1 MGASIVG
8 QKITSFTYSN
18 VEELYDQWSPTTTYG
33 VELIPPY
40 TNAATVLHR
49 NFYWRSTS
57 TGNLGN
63 EPVDEKGNVSSEW
76 IVISPANLSSILDL
90 SSNSRCTIT
99 GEDLILEFTKNYEI
113 QTLVIGRFMGIEI
126 IIDYLD
132 EDDEVIE
139 TDSYNYED
147 EQYNNII
154 DDITYDYAPFIE
166 IVNRNKLI
174 RLKLIGSKIRLTLV
188 RNPITDTAYISFLTG
203 GEEYQLGDVD
213 GSIER
218 TNTSTIERKLDPIL
232 GTILDKTTIGHNY
245 SFSFLVPRVL
255 QSDIKRKAEEIK
267 DRVNTFIL
275 DNREN
280 SEFENY
286 IALAQL
292 KSDSDSVGNAD
303 YIVFRWAIEE
313 SI

>member
-1 MGASIVG
+1 MGASIVS

-63 EPVDEKGNVSSEW
+63 EPIDEKGNVSSEW
-76 IVISPANLSSILDL
+76 IVVSPAHLSSILDL

-99 GEDLILEFTKNYEI
+99 GEDLILEFAKNYEI
-113 QTLVIGRFMGIEI
+113 QTLIVGRFMGIEI
-126 IIDYLD
+126 VIEYLD
-132 EDDEVIE
+132 ETDEVIE

-147 EQYNNII
+147 EQYSNII
-154 DDITYDYAPFIE
+154 DDITYDYAQIQE
-166 IVNRNKLI
+166 IVNRNRLI
-174 RLKLIGSKIRLTLV
+174 RLKLMGEKIRLTLV

-203 GEEYQLGDVD
+203 GEEYQLGNID
-213 GSIER
+213 GSIDR
-218 TNTSTIERKLDPIL
+218 TNNTVVERKLDTTRGVL
-232 GTILDKTTIGHNY
+232 FDKTIISQNY
-245 SFSFLVPRVL
+245 SFVFLVPRVL
-255 QSDIKRKAEEIK
+255 QPEMRRKGEEIK
-267 DRVNTFIL
+267 DKVNTFIL

-280 SEFENY
+280 SEFEY
-286 IALAQL
+286 IITLAQL
-292 KSDSDSVGNAD
+292 KSDSDSIGNAD
-303 YIVFRWAIEE
+303 YINFRWAIEE
-313 SI
+313 TT

>member
-1 MGASIVG
+1 MGASIVS

-63 EPVDEKGNVSSEW
+63 EPIDEKGNVSSEW
-76 IVISPANLSSILDL
+76 IVVSPAHLSSILDL

-99 GEDLILEFTKNYEI
+99 GEDLILEFAKNYEI
-113 QTLVIGRFMGIEI
+113 QTLIVGRFMGIEI
-126 IIDYLD
+126 VIEYLD
-132 EDDEVIE
+132 ETDEVIE

-154 DDITYDYAPFIE
+154 DDITYDYAQIQE
-166 IVNRNKLI
+166 IVNRNRLI
-174 RLKLIGSKIRLTLV
+174 RLKLMGEKIRLTLV

-203 GEEYQLGDVD
+203 GEEYQLGNID
-213 GSIER
+213 GSIDR
-218 TNTSTIERKLDPIL
+218 TNNTVVERKLDTTRGVL
-232 GTILDKTTIGHNY
+232 FDKTIISQNY
-245 SFSFLVPRVL
+245 SFVFLVPRVL
-255 QSDIKRKAEEIK
+255 QPEMRRKGEEIK
-267 DRVNTFIL
+267 DKVNTFIL

-280 SEFENY
+280 SEFEY
-286 IALAQL
+286 IITLAQL
-292 KSDSDSVGNAD
+292 KSDSDSIGNAD
-303 YIVFRWAIEE
+303 YINFRWAIEE
-313 SI
+313 TT

>member
-1 MGASIVG
+1 MGASIVS

-63 EPVDEKGNVSSEW
+63 EPIDEKGNVSSEW
-76 IVISPANLSSILDL
+76 IVVSPAHLSSILDL

-99 GEDLILEFTKNYEI
+99 GEDLILEFAKNYEI
-113 QTLVIGRFMGIEI
+113 QTLIVGRFMGIEI
-126 IIDYLD
+126 VIEYLD
-132 EDDEVIE
+132 ETDEVIE

-154 DDITYDYAPFIE
+154 DDITYDYAQIQE
-166 IVNRNKLI
+166 IVNRNRLI
-174 RLKLIGSKIRLTLV
+174 RLKLIGEKIRLTLV
-188 RNPITDTAYISFLTG
+188 RNPTTDTAYISFLTG
-203 GEEYQLGDVD
+203 GEEYQLGNID
-213 GSIER
+213 GSIDR
-218 TNTSTIERKLDPIL
+218 TNNTVVERKLDTTRGVL
-232 GTILDKTTIGHNY
+232 FDKTIISQNY
-245 SFSFLVPRVL
+245 SFVFLVPRVL
-255 QSDIKRKAEEIK
+255 QPEMRRKGEEIK
-267 DRVNTFIL
+267 DKVNTFIL

-280 SEFENY
+280 SEFEY
-286 IALAQL
+286 IITLAQL
-292 KSDSDSVGNAD
+292 KSDSDSIGNAD
-303 YIVFRWAIEE
+303 YINFRWAIEE
-313 SI
+313 TT